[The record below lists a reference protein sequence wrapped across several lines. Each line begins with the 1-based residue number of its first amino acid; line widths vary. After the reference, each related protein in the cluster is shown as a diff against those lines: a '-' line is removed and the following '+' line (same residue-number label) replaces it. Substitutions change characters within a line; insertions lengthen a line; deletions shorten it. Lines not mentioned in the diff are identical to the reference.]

1 MQLAAGN
8 AGRTETLL
16 LILRPKGEDVSP
28 PLHGISFRRFSVT
41 LFRKAIFAALIAA
54 ICHLVSC
61 GGGPSNTKNP
71 FPLSPIIVN
80 LGPSMCTV
88 NVGGTVQFYVAV
100 TGDPTNAVTWAVN
113 GTAGGSATAGTISAT
128 GLYTAPP
135 AAPSPNPVTVTATSN
150 ADTTKSASA
159 TVTVQSLTSG
169 LIATL
174 SPYITTALQ
183 DGTPA
188 EVNVALAR
196 SSGDSSAVTLTV
208 PSLPA
213 GVSAQI
219 QSPGTGNSGTVTFTA
234 SQPATAGTY
243 TVKIHAADA
252 TSTGSGTLTLI
263 VGIVA
268 TISPT
273 VNTNAGVNGR
283 LEQFMTTS
291 FQNYALAPNLTSALT
306 ALQPQHIRMQV
317 LDNFIPQTS
326 PTTWDFTNLDSM
338 VQPLMGVAD
347 QSPEFQ
353 IAMGP
358 SFMYDS
364 TGTNF
369 LDPTYQTFATFCK
382 QLVEYYSNGQFTDEQ
397 GVLHQ
402 NPYFDPAHPIVW
414 WGIYNEPNGIGQLTS
429 AQYVNLYNV
438 VVPAMQSANPHLK
451 FAAVELADFPDS
463 WEPWLTGQDAAHDYL
478 PTFIS
483 NVNAQVD
490 VLANHFYATWVQTD
504 TDQTLLNTIP
514 WIAQNTKDIYS
525 MLEANPALKNVPVWM
540 TENNVNADWD
550 NGSGTFVLDHRGSSP
565 FFAAWRPTEFSQLAQ
580 AGQRALYQWVFVG
593 DAQYGEIN
601 QDSGNKQLSYWV
613 DYWLGQSFPSP
624 PGQNILTLNV
634 TESTTVEV
642 LAVQRDDGTVVIM
655 VDDHAVR
662 APSDNNGTGA
672 PRTVV
677 LDLSAL
683 GSFSSASQV
692 TIDANTNPISGPV
705 GVPVTPAPRLTVT
718 LNGYGVSFLTLTP

>member
-1 MQLAAGN
+1 MA
-8 AGRTETLL
+8 
-16 LILRPKGEDVSP
+16 
-28 PLHGISFRRFSVT
+28 
-41 LFRKAIFAALIAA
+41 LFRKAILGALIPAVL
-54 ICHLVSC
+54 HLVSC
-61 GGGPSNTKNP
+61 GGGPSNTKPP
-71 FPLSPIIVN
+71 FPQSSIIVN
-80 LGPSMCTV
+80 LGPSMSTV
-88 NVGGTVQFYVAV
+88 NVGGSVQFYVSV

-113 GTAGGSATAGTISAT
+113 GTTGGSATAGTISAT

-135 AAPSPNPVTVTATSN
+135 AVPSPNPVTVIATSN
-150 ADTTKSASA
+150 ADTAKSASA
-159 TVTVQSLTSG
+159 AVTVQALTSG

-174 SPYITTALQ
+174 SPYTATALQ
-183 DGTPA
+183 DGTPVP
-188 EVNVALAR
+188 VNVALAR
-196 SSGDSSAVTLTV
+196 PSGDSTAATLSV
-208 PSLPA
+208 PSMPA
-213 GVSAQI
+213 GVTAQV
-219 QSPGTGNSGTVTFTA
+219 QSPGTGNNGTVTFTA
-234 SQPATAGTY
+234 SPQAAAGTC
-243 TVKIHAADA
+243 TVNIQAADA

-268 TISPT
+268 TISST

-291 FQNYALAPNLTSALT
+291 FQNYALPPNLTPALT

-326 PTTWDFTNLDSM
+326 PTSWDFTNLDSM
-338 VQPLMGVAD
+338 VQPIMGVAD

-369 LDPTYQTFATFCK
+369 LDPTYQTFATFCQ

-402 NPYFDPAHPIVW
+402 NPNIDPAHPIVW
-414 WGIYNEPNGIGQLTS
+414 WGIYNEPNGEGQLTS

-438 VVPAMQSANPHLK
+438 VVPAMQSANPNLK

-463 WEPWLTGQDAAHDYL
+463 WEPWLNGQDAAHDYL

-525 MLEANPALKNVPVWM
+525 MLQANPALKNVPVWM
-540 TENNVNADWD
+540 TENNVNAAWD
-550 NGSGTFVLDHRGSSP
+550 NGSGTFVLDRRGSSA
-565 FFAAWRPTEFSQLAQ
+565 FFAAWRPTEFSQLGQ
-580 AGQRALYQWVFVG
+580 AGQRALYHWAFVG

-601 QDSGNKQLSYWV
+601 QNSNNKQLSYWV

-624 PGQNILTLNV
+624 PGENILALNV
-634 TESTTVEV
+634 SESATVEV
-642 LAVQRDDGTVVIM
+642 LATKRDDGTVVIM
-655 VDDHAVR
+655 VADHAVH
-662 APSDNNGTGA
+662 APADNNGTGD

-683 GSFSSASQV
+683 GNFSSASQI
-692 TIDANTNPISGPV
+692 TIDGNTNPINGPTAV
-705 GVPVTPAPRLTVT
+705 AVTPASRLAVT

>member
-1 MQLAAGN
+1 MA
-8 AGRTETLL
+8 
-16 LILRPKGEDVSP
+16 
-28 PLHGISFRRFSVT
+28 
-41 LFRKAIFAALIAA
+41 LFRKAILGALIPAVL
-54 ICHLVSC
+54 HLVSC
-61 GGGPSNTKNP
+61 GGGPSNTKPP
-71 FPLSPIIVN
+71 FPQSSIIVN
-80 LGPSMCTV
+80 LGPSMSTV
-88 NVGGTVQFYVAV
+88 NVGGSVQFYVSV

-113 GTAGGSATAGTISAT
+113 GTNGGSATAGTISAT

-135 AAPSPNPVTVTATSN
+135 AVPSPNPVTVIATSN

-159 TVTVQSLTSG
+159 AVTVQALTSG

-174 SPYITTALQ
+174 SPYTATALQ
-183 DGTPA
+183 DGTPVP
-188 EVNVALAR
+188 VNVALAR
-196 SSGDSSAVTLTV
+196 PSGDSTAATLSV
-208 PSLPA
+208 PSMPA
-213 GVSAQI
+213 GVTAQI
-219 QSPGTGNSGTVTFTA
+219 QSPGTGNNGTVTFTA
-234 SQPATAGTY
+234 SPQAAAGTY
-243 TVKIHAADA
+243 TVNIQAADA

-268 TISPT
+268 TISST

-291 FQNYALAPNLTSALT
+291 FQNYALPPNLTPALT

-326 PTTWDFTNLDSM
+326 PTSWDFTNLDSM
-338 VQPLMGVAD
+338 VQPIMGVGD

-369 LDPTYQTFATFCK
+369 LDPTYQTFATFCQ

-402 NPYFDPAHPIVW
+402 NPNFDPAHPIVW
-414 WGIYNEPNGIGQLTS
+414 WGIYNEPNGEGQLTS

-438 VVPAMQSANPHLK
+438 VVPAMQSANPNLK

-463 WEPWLTGQDAAHDYL
+463 WEPWLNGQDAAHDYL

-490 VLANHFYATWVQTD
+490 VLANHFYATWVQAD
-504 TDQTLLNTIP
+504 TDQTLLNTVP

-525 MLEANPALKNVPVWM
+525 MLQVNPKLKGVPVWM

-550 NGSGTFVLDHRGSSP
+550 NGSGTFVLDRRGSSA
-565 FFAAWRPTEFSQLAQ
+565 FFAAWRPTEFSQLGQ
-580 AGQRALYQWVFVG
+580 AGQRALYHWAFVG

-624 PGQNILTLNV
+624 PGENILTLNV

-655 VDDHAVR
+655 VADHAVH
-662 APSDNNGTGA
+662 APSDNNGTGD

-683 GSFSSASQV
+683 GTFSSASHV

-705 GVPVTPAPRLTVT
+705 GVPITPAPRLTVT

>member
-1 MQLAAGN
+1 V
-8 AGRTETLL
+8 
-16 LILRPKGEDVSP
+16 I
-28 PLHGISFRRFSVT
+28 
-41 LFRKAIFAALIAA
+41 LFRKAILGALIPAVF
-54 ICHLVSC
+54 HLVSC
-61 GGGPSNTKNP
+61 GGGPSNTKPP
-71 FPLSPIIVN
+71 FPSSSIIVN

-88 NVGGTVQFYVAV
+88 NVGGTVQFNVAV

-113 GTAGGSATAGTISAT
+113 GTNGGSAATGTISTT
-128 GLYTAPP
+128 GLYAAPP
-135 AAPSPNPVTVTATSN
+135 AAPSPNPVTVTATST
-150 ADTTKSASA
+150 ADTTKSGSA
-159 TVTVQSLTSG
+159 TVNIQSLTSG

-174 SPYITTALQ
+174 SPYTATAPQ

-188 EVNVALAR
+188 AVTVALAR
-196 SSGDSSAVTLTV
+196 QSGDSSTATLSV
-208 PSLPA
+208 SSLPA
-213 GVSAQI
+213 GVSAQF

-234 SQPATAGTY
+234 SQQATAGTY
-243 TVKIHAADA
+243 TVNIQAADA
-252 TSTGSGTLTLI
+252 ASSGSGTLTLV

-268 TISPT
+268 TVGSA
-273 VNTNAGVNGR
+273 VNTSVGVNGR

-291 FQNYALAPNLTSALT
+291 FQNYALPSNLTPALT

-326 PTTWDFTNLDSM
+326 PTSWDFTNLDSM
-338 VQPLMGVAD
+338 VQPLMQVTD

-382 QLVEYYSNGQFTDEQ
+382 HLVEYYSNGQFTDDQ

-402 NPYFDPAHPIVW
+402 NPNFDPAHPILW

-438 VVPAMQSANPHLK
+438 VVPAMQSANPNLK

-490 VLANHFYATWVQTD
+490 VLANHFYATWIQTD
-504 TDQTLLNTIP
+504 TDQTLFNTIP
-514 WIAQNTKDIYS
+514 WLAQNTKDIYS
-525 MLEANPALKNVPVWM
+525 MLQANPALKNVPVWM
-540 TENNVNADWD
+540 TENNVNANWD
-550 NGSGTFVLDHRGSSP
+550 NGTGNFVLDYRGSSP

-580 AGQRALYQWVFVG
+580 AGQRALYHWTFVG

-601 QDSGNKQLSYWV
+601 QDSGNKQSSYWV

-624 PGQNILTLNV
+624 PGQNILALNV
-634 TESTTVEV
+634 TETTTVEV
-642 LAVQRDDGTVVIM
+642 LAVKRDDGAVVIM
-655 VDDHAVR
+655 VADHAVH
-662 APSDNNGTGA
+662 APSDNNGTGD
-672 PRTVV
+672 PRTVI

-683 GSFSSASQV
+683 GNFSSASQV
-692 TIDANTNPISGPV
+692 TIDANTNPISGPA
-705 GVPVTPAPRLTVT
+705 PVTITPASRLTVT